1 MGKRYN
7 EIIVLRGPEREDKIE
22 AEMAGVR
29 PDKDLNI
36 GFNEAYRLS
45 ALDWTQQFSSDL
57 LFYISLIMVLD
68 L

>member
-57 LFYISLIMVLD
+57 
-68 L
+68 